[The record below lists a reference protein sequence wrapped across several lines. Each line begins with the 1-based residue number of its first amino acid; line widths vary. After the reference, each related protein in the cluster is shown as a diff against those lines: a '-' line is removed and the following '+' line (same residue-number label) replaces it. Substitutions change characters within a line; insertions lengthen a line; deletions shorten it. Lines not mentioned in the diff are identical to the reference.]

1 MDQLFSRRRFLK
13 GSAAITAGVMAG
25 VFSTSALP
33 NDFWSQPR
41 SIWMVNA
48 QTREEVRATYFSDGT
63 INEREYLALCNIM
76 RDTHAGVAAYI
87 DPVLLDIFSGTQGWF
102 RQAGQERVLVL
113 NSGYR
118 TKSTNARVL
127 KEGAA
132 RNSLHMEG
140 RAGDIWIPDVPT
152 DYLARLGVYLRGGG
166 VGYYPSKRFV
176 HVDTGGLRVWTG
188 GTATS
193 NKTPPQRSSILIR

>member
-1 MDQLFSRRRFLK
+1 MDPLISRRRFLK
-13 GSAAITAGVMAG
+13 SSVAITAGIMAG

-48 QTREEVRATYFSDGT
+48 KTGEQVRATYFSDGA
-63 INEREYLALCNIM
+63 IIEREYLALCNIM
-76 RDTHAGVAAYI
+76 RDTHAGITAYI

-118 TKSTNARVL
+118 AKSTNARAL

-152 DYLARLGVYLRGGG
+152 EYLARLGVYLRGGG

-176 HVDTGGLRVWTG
+176 HVDSGGVRVWTG
-188 GTATS
+188 GRNLDKAT
-193 NKTPPQRSSILIR
+193 PRSSILIR